1 MRNYTLILFVFFGFV
16 NQMKAQSLDPYR
28 LYTKEGKEISY
39 KKMVEDCAKQDV
51 VLFGEFHNNSI
62 VHWLQLQLMKDL
74 SQKRSLIFGLEM
86 FERDQQIA
94 LNQFLNNEIDQK
106 KFDTITR
113 FWNNYKTDYHPMVSY
128 AKDKNIPVI
137 ASNVPRKY
145 ASLLYK
151 QGEDALMKLSDEEK
165 QWMAPLPF
173 PYDASL
179 PAYQEMLKMF
189 DDPTHANPNFPK
201 AQAIKDATMAYSI
214 IENWKQGQ
222 LFYHIQGSYH
232 SNKHEGMFWYLK
244 KYQSTLKV
252 ITISVVEV
260 DEVSKF
266 KKEDKNLADY
276 IFYIPND
283 MIKTY

>member
-1 MRNYTLILFVFFGFV
+1 MNIFTLFLCVVFGFIS
-16 NQMKAQSLDPYR
+16 QMKAQSLEPFR
-28 LYTKEGKEISY
+28 LYSKEGKEISY
-39 KKMVEDCAKQDV
+39 KKMVDDCAKQDV

-62 VHWLQLQLMKDL
+62 VHWLQLQVMKNL

-86 FERDQQIA
+86 FERDQQMI
-94 LNQFLNNEIDQK
+94 LNLLLNNEIDQK
-106 KFDTITR
+106 RFDTITR

-128 AKDKNIPVI
+128 AKDKKIPLI

-151 QGEDALMKLSDEEK
+151 QGEEALVKLSDKEK

-189 DDPTHANPNFPK
+189 YDPTHANPNFPK

-214 IENWKQGQ
+214 TENWQQGQ
-222 LFYHIQGSYH
+222 LFYHINGSYH
-232 SNKHEGMFWYLK
+232 SNNYEGIYWYLK
-244 KYQSTLKV
+244 KYNSNLKV
-252 ITISVVEV
+252 VTISVVEV

-266 KKEDKNLADY
+266 NKEDKNLADY
-276 IFYIPND
+276 IFYIPTD
-283 MIKTY
+283 MTKTY